1 MEDSEIVQLYWDR
14 NEAAL
19 TETAAKYGGYC
30 TVIAQNILHN
40 AEDAEECVNDTYLN
54 AWNTMP
60 PHKPQTLSTFLGK
73 LVRNLSFNRFKRLH
87 SEKRGGFEQAAILE
101 ELGEIISD
109 HESVEDSVFRKEVLN
124 EINAFLAALPA
135 EKRYLFIRRYWYSDS
150 VAEIAKHCRRSENA
164 VSVDLNRLRKKL
176 RNDLEKRGYAL

>member
-1 MEDSEIVQLYWDR
+1 MNDSEIIQLYWDR

-19 TETAAKYGGYC
+19 TETAAKYGNYC
-30 TVIAQNILHN
+30 TAIAQNILHN

-54 AWNTMP
+54 AWNAIP
-60 PHKPQTLSTFLGK
+60 PHKPQMLSTFLGK

-87 SEKRGGFEQAAILE
+87 SEKRGGFEQAVILD
-101 ELGEIISD
+101 ELGEIISN
-109 HESVEDSVFRKEVLN
+109 HESVEDSIFRNELLN
-124 EINAFLAALPA
+124 QINAFLAALPA

-150 VAEIAKHCRRSENA
+150 VTEIANKCSRSENA

-176 RNDLEKRGYAL
+176 RSYLEERGYTL